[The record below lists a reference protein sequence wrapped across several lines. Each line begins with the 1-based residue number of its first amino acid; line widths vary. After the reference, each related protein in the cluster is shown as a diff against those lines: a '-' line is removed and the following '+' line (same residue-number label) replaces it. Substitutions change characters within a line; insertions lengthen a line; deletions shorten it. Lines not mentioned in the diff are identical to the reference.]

1 MNEYTFTLTREHFE
15 TLLLALATAAG
26 AAHSKKQNEL
36 FIAFLRLANEIN
48 KNNPNWQP
56 YELPAAKENNAE
68 IQS

>member
-1 MNEYTFTLTREHFE
+1 MNEYTFTLTRDQYE
-15 TLLLALATAAG
+15 TLLLALGTAAG
-26 AAHSKKQNEL
+26 AAHSQKQNEL

-56 YELPAAKENNAE
+56 YELPPAKEDDAK

>member
-1 MNEYTFTLTREHFE
+1 MNEYTFTLTREQYDA
-15 TLLLALATAAG
+15 LLIALGMAAATA
-26 AAHSKKQNEL
+26 HSNHYEQL
-36 FIAFLRLANEIN
+36 FVRLLRLANEIN